1 MRTNR
6 KLPERVGI
14 DAGTDPR
21 EGMGAEIIDLATR
34 NVLPA
39 VTQRKPRSEGLGLAA
54 GVAFVAV
61 LGAVT
66 LWSMDAARNGPAEP
80 QVAQPAAAPPVEQAP
95 VVPAAAITPPSQV
108 AAPPQ
113 QAVLAAGVDDDRSA
127 DLLALARVLADL
139 LLGER
144 GAGDQLALPL
154 PPGDGVGHQD
164 QRGRL
169 RLGHRGRADQR
180 LARPAGKDD
189 DARAAALQHLQAQSG
204 RLDILVNNVGQR
216 DRRALDAFAL
226 DDIRR
231 LLDINLV
238 APLAL
243 SREAAR
249 LMADCGA
256 CRQGSARIV
265 NITSIAGPISR
276 AGDVAYTVAK
286 GGLDAAT
293 RALAA
298 ELGPRGINVNAVAPG
313 YFATEANAEMVADAD
328 VADWLSRRTSLG
340 RWGQPAEVAGAVVF
354 LASSAAS
361 YVTGQTL
368 AVDGG
373 YLSHF

>member
-1 MRTNR
+1 MTHEGHNHAMHTPSRSPAGAPFAGSPFD
-6 KLPERVGI
+6 LHGRVALVTG
-14 DAGTDPR
+14 AGR
-21 EGMGAEIIDLATR
+21 
-34 NVLPA
+34 
-39 VTQRKPRSEGLGLAA
+39 GLGLAMAQALAQA
-54 GVAFVAV
+54 GATVW
-61 LGAVT
+61 L
-66 LWSMDAARNGPAEP
+66 NGRD
-80 QVAQPAAAPPVEQAP
+80 PAALT
-95 VVPAAAITPPSQV
+95 AAAQSLSSP
-108 AAPPQ
+108 
-113 QAVLAAGVDDDRSA
+113 
-127 DLLALARVLADL
+127 RVH
-139 LLGER
+139 
-144 GAGDQLALPL
+144 ALPFDL
-154 PPGDGVGHQD
+154 Q
-164 QRGRL
+164 
-169 RLGHRGRADQR
+169 
-180 LARPAGKDD
+180 DD

-340 RWGQPAEVAGAVVF
+340 RWGQPVEVAGAVVF

>member
-1 MRTNR
+1 M
-6 KLPERVGI
+6 
-14 DAGTDPR
+14 
-21 EGMGAEIIDLATR
+21 
-34 NVLPA
+34 
-39 VTQRKPRSEGLGLAA
+39 
-54 GVAFVAV
+54 
-61 LGAVT
+61 
-66 LWSMDAARNGPAEP
+66 
-80 QVAQPAAAPPVEQAP
+80 
-95 VVPAAAITPPSQV
+95 
-108 AAPPQ
+108 
-113 QAVLAAGVDDDRSA
+113 
-127 DLLALARVLADL
+127 
-139 LLGER
+139 
-144 GAGDQLALPL
+144 
-154 PPGDGVGHQD
+154 
-164 QRGRL
+164 
-169 RLGHRGRADQR
+169 
-180 LARPAGKDD
+180 
-189 DARAAALQHLQAQSG
+189 QHLQAQSG

-313 YFATEANAEMVADAD
+313 YFATEANAEMVADAY